1 MDVSLGAL
9 RSRLLEFRSW
19 DSSGETFN
27 KRVRESLNM
36 ALDRMAG
43 DVPEALVPSEEHVS
57 LLIDVVGSSTDVTTT
72 TTARLSAADTHFSLS
87 ASVSSDTL
95 VLEFTDSA
103 GDAFPASPLWTP
115 TIDGTWDGIMHLEI
129 KDPDG
134 KWHRR
139 QSREWWREAGEGGT
153 PSFYRYFVSIDRP
166 WKNVTDTLMDF
177 RIHQPEFFVR
187 DDIMRMLEPARIWDE
202 TRQQMWA
209 IDTGGAYRQDMIDFR
224 GEVKGRPFRMWR
236 GRHFQLPPPRL
247 APQFINQRSVKTAK
261 SSTTGWVGP
270 VQEGAF
276 RFCYTYVWGRRGQ
289 EWQVAPGGVQDP
301 VWESAPSPIS
311 DTYYHK
317 DNKEQSIQIQAAN
330 IDAMT
335 NFDVENTARETR
347 SGLRIRFY
355 VARDGVR
362 KNGVGAYNNVETAGI
377 FYLLAEVD
385 PATLIETASYTW
397 DGSAIPDYYRPLK
410 HSTGYYAYKVYP
422 HQDAAYELD
431 MRVLRLPRKFS
442 DDQDTAPIQRDAV
455 PALIELGL
463 YYLCLNDG
471 ADQTGAQLHLDRY
484 QILARRYR
492 HRYAN
497 PGRVV
502 EPVSLAGQRV
512 RRRYGT
518 FSSE

>member
-1 MDVSLGAL
+1 
-9 RSRLLEFRSW
+9 
-19 DSSGETFN
+19 
-27 KRVRESLNM
+27 
-36 ALDRMAG
+36 
-43 DVPEALVPSEEHVS
+43 
-57 LLIDVVGSSTDVTTT
+57 
-72 TTARLSAADTHFSLS
+72 
-87 ASVSSDTL
+87 
-95 VLEFTDSA
+95 
-103 GDAFPASPLWTP
+103 
-115 TIDGTWDGIMHLEI
+115 
-129 KDPDG
+129 
-134 KWHRR
+134 
-139 QSREWWREAGEGGT
+139 
-153 PSFYRYFVSIDRP
+153 
-166 WKNVTDTLMDF
+166 MDF

-355 VARDGVR
+355 VARDSVR